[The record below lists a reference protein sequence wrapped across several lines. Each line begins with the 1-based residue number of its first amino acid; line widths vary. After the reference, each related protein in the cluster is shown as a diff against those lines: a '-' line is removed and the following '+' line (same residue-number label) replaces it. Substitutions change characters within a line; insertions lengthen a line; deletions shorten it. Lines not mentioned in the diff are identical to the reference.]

1 VAQEA
6 NTRLSNME
14 DKFIWGLQRNVIFS
28 VKSMYLA
35 LISDNRVRLDLII
48 WKLKLPLKIKK
59 LWYLKRGVVLTK
71 DNLIRRTWRGGK

>member
-14 DKFIWGLQRNVIFS
+14 DKFIWGLHQNVIFS

-35 LISDNRVRLDLII
+35 LISDTKVRLDLII